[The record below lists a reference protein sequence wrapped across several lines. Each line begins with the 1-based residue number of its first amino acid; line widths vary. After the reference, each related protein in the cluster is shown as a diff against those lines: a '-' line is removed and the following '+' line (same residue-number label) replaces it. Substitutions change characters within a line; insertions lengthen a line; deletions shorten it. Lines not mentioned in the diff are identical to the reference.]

1 MTTKQQQFIK
11 ATLEF
16 ISLNNAEIQHHM
28 ANPTDEGMLR
38 IASLQRHNEML
49 KERIKT
55 AQEAEQHS
63 NKFSTGDRQ

>member
-38 IASLQRHNEML
+38 IASFQRHNEML

-55 AQEAEQHS
+55 AQEAQQPADS
-63 NKFSTGDRQ
+63 K

>member
-55 AQEAEQHS
+55 AQEADEVKRC
-63 NKFSTGDRQ
+63 NE

>member
-49 KERIKT
+49 KERIKP
-55 AQEAEQHS
+55 AQEAEQRADS
-63 NKFSTGDRQ
+63 K

>member
-38 IASLQRHNEML
+38 IATLQRHNEML

-55 AQEAEQHS
+55 AQEAVQRADS
-63 NKFSTGDRQ
+63 K

>member
-16 ISLNNAEIQHHM
+16 ISLNHAEIQHHT

-38 IASLQRHNEML
+38 ACNGITRC
-49 KERIKT
+49 
-55 AQEAEQHS
+55 
-63 NKFSTGDRQ
+63 

>member
-16 ISLNNAEIQHHM
+16 IRLNNAEIQHHTT
-28 ANPTDEGMLR
+28 NPTDEGMLR
-38 IASLQRHNEML
+38 IASLQRNNEML

-55 AQEAEQHS
+55 AQEAEQRADS
-63 NKFSTGDRQ
+63 K

>member
-16 ISLNNAEIQHHM
+16 IILNNAEIQHHT
-28 ANPTDEGMLR
+28 ANATDEGMLR

-55 AQEAEQHS
+55 AQEAEQRADS
-63 NKFSTGDRQ
+63 K

>member
-16 ISLNNAEIQHHM
+16 ISLNNAEIQHHT
-28 ANPTDEGMLR
+28 ANPTDEGML
-38 IASLQRHNEML
+38 RHNEML

>member
-38 IASLQRHNEML
+38 HNEML

-55 AQEAEQHS
+55 AQEAVQRADS
-63 NKFSTGDRQ
+63 K

>member
-16 ISLNNAEIQHHM
+16 ISLNNAEIQHHR

-38 IASLQRHNEML
+38 IASLQRHNQML
-49 KERIKT
+49 KDRIKT
-55 AQEAEQHS
+55 AQEAEQRADS
-63 NKFSTGDRQ
+63 K

>member
-55 AQEAEQHS
+55 AQEAQQPADS
-63 NKFSTGDRQ
+63 K

>member
-16 ISLNNAEIQHHM
+16 ISLNNAEIQHHT

-38 IASLQRHNEML
+38 IATVQRHNEML

-55 AQEAEQHS
+55 AQEAEQRADS
-63 NKFSTGDRQ
+63 K

>member
-38 IASLQRHNEML
+38 IATLQRHNEML

-55 AQEAEQHS
+55 AQEAEQRADS
-63 NKFSTGDRQ
+63 K

>member
-16 ISLNNAEIQHHM
+16 ISLNNAEIQHHT
-28 ANPTDEGMLR
+28 ANLTDEGMLR

-55 AQEAEQHS
+55 AQEAEQRADS
-63 NKFSTGDRQ
+63 K

>member
-55 AQEAEQHS
+55 AQEAEQRADS
-63 NKFSTGDRQ
+63 K